1 MILKDL
7 MRIPQDYEMI
17 LEEFF
22 MEQEIT
28 FR

>member
-7 MRIPQDYEMI
+7 MGIPQDYEMI

-22 MEQEIT
+22 MELEIT